1 MRVAIIG
8 LGLIG
13 GSLAKAFREHTDAA
27 VYGYD
32 RDDKTMTAA
41 IETGVVDA
49 VLPEEGMLDYDIL
62 FVALYPRATVT
73 FVEQNAQRISP
84 ATLVVDCCGVKTSV
98 CEPCFALAEQY
109 GFTFVGGHPMA
120 GTERAGFAAARADL
134 FDGASMLLAPKDPE
148 LRYPALDELFLTLG
162 FGRVVYTTPAEHDDI
177 IAYTSQLAHVVSSAY
192 IQSPTAAKNA
202 GFSAGSFKDLT
213 RVAYLSEDMWSELF
227 LANRDAL
234 VREIDTI
241 VDNLQNYRSAINSG
255 DRQRLWNMLHQGKLD
270 KLASERMLE
279 EQE

>member
-227 LANRDAL
+227 LANRETLLTEMDNYRASFVKL
-234 VREIDTI
+234 YDTI
-241 VDNLQNYRSAINSG
+241 KNG
-255 DRQRLWNMLHQGKLD
+255 DREGMREMMRLSTERRKKFNKKKKL
-270 KLASERMLE
+270 
-279 EQE
+279 